1 MYASKS
7 NLELQSSRAES
18 SKSSPFGSAPPP
30 AAACT
35 MANCCACGVRGEASD
50 AAEEPPKPALLLKV
64 EEPLEGGR
72 RSGRPAGGGPPGGL
86 GSKGCCCEL
95 AKPSL
100 ERPPSVSWAASM
112 PLSLAPLLAM
122 PPGPAGAPTA
132 KRPAATRDRL
142 AACGGGA
149 RRVGW
154 ASRGVTTE
162 VAALST
168 SMPYIFLIQSMVR
181 AFLFFSTSC
190 RLWIRE
196 WWKFLIGLLAVVF
209 STSSTY
215 LSLPGTSRVANARQP
230 LFSRRSYQPSGELPL
245 PNKRSPA

>member
-18 SKSSPFGSAPPP
+18 SRSSPVGSAPPP
-30 AAACT
+30 TAART

-64 EEPLEGGR
+64 EEPLGGR

-86 GSKGCCCEL
+86 GSRGCCCEL
-95 AKPSL
+95 AKP
-100 ERPPSVSWAASM
+100 
-112 PLSLAPLLAM
+112 LSLALLAM

-149 RRVGW
+149 SRVGC
-154 ASRGVTTE
+154 ASRGVTAGVE
-162 VAALST
+162 ALST
-168 SMPYIFLIQSMVR
+168 SMPYIFLIQSTVR

-190 RLWIRE
+190 RLWSRE
-196 WWKFLIGLLAVVF
+196 WWKFLIGLLAVAF

-230 LFSRRSYQPSGELPL
+230 LFSRRSYQPSGALPL